1 MSSLRSNL
9 FLVALGLSMLGL
21 VMVYSATYSEVGTDF
36 LFVRI
41 GHMVLGV
48 AVFFLASRV
57 RYTAWRRYAP
67 ALYLIVLVGLV
78 LVLVPGIGTQ
88 INGARRWLDLGPM
101 SLQPAEFAKLAAI
114 LTLSCAVARLPH
126 GSGLPVK
133 PLLAVG
139 VLFVLVFLEP
149 DFGTSV
155 VLLAGVAGTLW
166 ASELRTRDLV
176 LSGLL
181 GLVAVAGMMVLEPY
195 RRERFLTFLDPWAAA
210 DGSGYQ
216 VVQSMVAIK
225 AGGFFGSGAGSGGQ
239 GPYVPELGT
248 DMIFALIGEEL
259 GLIGMVVVIAAFG
272 FIALAG
278 RPEPRQA
285 VRGAAGREG
294 HDEAE
299 GAWRLRASGERQHER
314 GGEEGASRGHS
325 RSPQMARSEK
335 PSAAKSPARSG
346 ASPAL
351 KNSSSC
357 GGGAALVPLSMACAW
372 PRWWMS
378 CWKRCSKSRSIRSC
392 WTRSPRCT
400 ATMRERPAASSDS
413 TTAMSRRST
422 SPCAVRSAATSAQG
436 SGSAQAAGPSVPPS
450 MAST

>member
-1 MSSLRSNL
+1 MSSLRANL

-41 GHMVLGV
+41 GHTVFGV
-48 AVFFLASRV
+48 AVFFVASRV
-57 RYTAWRRYAP
+57 RYTSWRRYAP
-67 ALYLIVLVGLV
+67 ALYMIVLLGLILV
-78 LVLVPGIGTQ
+78 LIPGIGTQ

-101 SLQPAEFAKLAAI
+101 SIQPAEFAKLAAI
-114 LTLSCAVARLPH
+114 LILSCALARLPH

-139 VLFVLVFLEP
+139 VLFILVFVEP

-176 LSGLL
+176 LSGLV

-225 AGGFFGSGAGSGGQ
+225 AGGFFGSGAGS
-239 GPYVPELGT
+239 

-278 RPEPRQA
+278 LRIAMNAPSVMARCVAAGLTTMLIAQATFNIGAAMVVLPLAGMTLPFVSYGGSSLLVCFAAVGILYRISEDSERAREIKHTASPDRRRRHGGARYPRA
-285 VRGAAGREG
+285 VRGG
-294 HDEAE
+294 
-299 GAWRLRASGERQHER
+299 
-314 GGEEGASRGHS
+314 
-325 RSPQMARSEK
+325 
-335 PSAAKSPARSG
+335 
-346 ASPAL
+346 
-351 KNSSSC
+351 
-357 GGGAALVPLSMACAW
+357 
-372 PRWWMS
+372 
-378 CWKRCSKSRSIRSC
+378 
-392 WTRSPRCT
+392 
-400 ATMRERPAASSDS
+400 
-413 TTAMSRRST
+413 
-422 SPCAVRSAATSAQG
+422 
-436 SGSAQAAGPSVPPS
+436 
-450 MAST
+450 

>member
-48 AVFFLASRV
+48 AAFFLASRV
-57 RYTAWRRYAP
+57 RYTAWRKYAP

-88 INGARRWLDLGPM
+88 INGARRWLYLGPM

-114 LTLSCAVARLPH
+114 LLLSCALARLPH

-133 PLLAVG
+133 PLVAVG
-139 VLFVLVFLEP
+139 VLFVLVFVEP

-176 LSGLL
+176 LSGLI
-181 GLVAVAGMMVLEPY
+181 GLFAVTGMMVLEPY
-195 RRERFLTFLDPWAAA
+195 RRERFLTFLDPWAST

-278 RPEPRQA
+278 LKIAMNAPSVMARCVAAGLTTMLIAQATFNIGAAMVVLPLAGMTLPFVSYGGSSLLVCFAAVGILYRISEDSERAREIKHTANPDRRRRHGGARHPRA
-285 VRGAAGREG
+285 VRGG
-294 HDEAE
+294 
-299 GAWRLRASGERQHER
+299 
-314 GGEEGASRGHS
+314 
-325 RSPQMARSEK
+325 
-335 PSAAKSPARSG
+335 
-346 ASPAL
+346 
-351 KNSSSC
+351 
-357 GGGAALVPLSMACAW
+357 
-372 PRWWMS
+372 
-378 CWKRCSKSRSIRSC
+378 
-392 WTRSPRCT
+392 
-400 ATMRERPAASSDS
+400 
-413 TTAMSRRST
+413 
-422 SPCAVRSAATSAQG
+422 
-436 SGSAQAAGPSVPPS
+436 
-450 MAST
+450 

>member
-1 MSSLRSNL
+1 MSSLRANL

-41 GHMVLGV
+41 GHTVFGV
-48 AVFFLASRV
+48 AVFFVASRV
-57 RYTAWRRYAP
+57 RYTSWRRYAP
-67 ALYLIVLVGLV
+67 ALYMIVLLGLILV
-78 LVLVPGIGTQ
+78 LIPGIGTQ

-101 SLQPAEFAKLAAI
+101 SIQPAEFAKLAAI
-114 LTLSCAVARLPH
+114 LILSCALARLPH

-139 VLFVLVFLEP
+139 VLFILVFVEP
-149 DFGTSV
+149 DFGSSV

-176 LSGLL
+176 LSGLV

-239 GPYVPELGT
+239 GTYVPELGT

-259 GLIGMVVVIAAFG
+259 GLFGMVVVIAAFG

-278 RPEPRQA
+278 LRIAMNAPSVMARCVAAGLTTMLIAQATFNIGAAMVVLPLAGMTLPFVSYGGSSLLVCFAAVGILYRISEDSERAREIKHTASPDRRRRHGGARYPRA
-285 VRGAAGREG
+285 VRGG
-294 HDEAE
+294 
-299 GAWRLRASGERQHER
+299 
-314 GGEEGASRGHS
+314 
-325 RSPQMARSEK
+325 
-335 PSAAKSPARSG
+335 
-346 ASPAL
+346 
-351 KNSSSC
+351 
-357 GGGAALVPLSMACAW
+357 
-372 PRWWMS
+372 
-378 CWKRCSKSRSIRSC
+378 
-392 WTRSPRCT
+392 
-400 ATMRERPAASSDS
+400 
-413 TTAMSRRST
+413 
-422 SPCAVRSAATSAQG
+422 
-436 SGSAQAAGPSVPPS
+436 
-450 MAST
+450 

>member
-1 MSSLRSNL
+1 MSSLRANL

-41 GHMVLGV
+41 GHTVLGV
-48 AVFFLASRV
+48 AAFFVASRI
-57 RYTAWRRYAP
+57 RYTSWRRYAP

-78 LVLVPGIGTQ
+78 LVLIPGIGTQ

-101 SLQPAEFAKLAAI
+101 SIQPAEFAKLAAI
-114 LTLSCAVARLPH
+114 LVLSCALARLPH

-139 VLFVLVFLEP
+139 VLFILVFVEP

-155 VLLAGVAGTLW
+155 VLLSGVAGTLW

-176 LSGLL
+176 LSGLV

-278 RPEPRQA
+278 LRIAMNAPSVMARCVAAGLTTMLIAQATFNIGAAMVVLPLAGMTLPFVSYGGSSLLVCFAAVGILYRISEDSERAREIKHTANPDRRRRHGGARYPRA
-285 VRGAAGREG
+285 VRGG
-294 HDEAE
+294 
-299 GAWRLRASGERQHER
+299 
-314 GGEEGASRGHS
+314 
-325 RSPQMARSEK
+325 
-335 PSAAKSPARSG
+335 
-346 ASPAL
+346 
-351 KNSSSC
+351 
-357 GGGAALVPLSMACAW
+357 
-372 PRWWMS
+372 
-378 CWKRCSKSRSIRSC
+378 
-392 WTRSPRCT
+392 
-400 ATMRERPAASSDS
+400 
-413 TTAMSRRST
+413 
-422 SPCAVRSAATSAQG
+422 
-436 SGSAQAAGPSVPPS
+436 
-450 MAST
+450 

>member
-1 MSSLRSNL
+1 MRELRPVLRIRREGRRVHRVCLRTCRISWNSRTMSSLRANL

-36 LFVRI
+36 LFVRTC
-41 GHMVLGV
+41 HMVFGV
-48 AVFFLASRV
+48 AAFFLASRV

-78 LVLVPGIGTQ
+78 VVLVPGIGTQ

-101 SLQPAEFAKLAAI
+101 SIQPAEFAKLAAV
-114 LTLSCAVARLPH
+114 LLLSCALARLPH
-126 GSGLPVK
+126 GPGLPVK
-133 PLLAVG
+133 PLVAVG
-139 VLFVLVFLEP
+139 ALFVLVLVEP

-176 LSGLL
+176 LSGLV
-181 GLVAVAGMMVLEPY
+181 GSVAVAGMMVLEPY
-195 RRERFLTFLDPWAAA
+195 RRERFLTFLDPWSAA

-259 GLIGMVVVIAAFG
+259 GLIGMVAVIAAFG

-278 RPEPRQA
+278 LRIAMNAPSVMARCVAAGLTTMLTVQAIFNIGAAMVVLPLAGMTLPFVSYGGSSLLVCFAAVGILYRISEDSERAREIKPRQA
-285 VRGAAGREG
+285 KGPDSRRRDGGARYPRAVRGG
-294 HDEAE
+294 
-299 GAWRLRASGERQHER
+299 
-314 GGEEGASRGHS
+314 
-325 RSPQMARSEK
+325 
-335 PSAAKSPARSG
+335 
-346 ASPAL
+346 
-351 KNSSSC
+351 
-357 GGGAALVPLSMACAW
+357 
-372 PRWWMS
+372 
-378 CWKRCSKSRSIRSC
+378 
-392 WTRSPRCT
+392 
-400 ATMRERPAASSDS
+400 
-413 TTAMSRRST
+413 
-422 SPCAVRSAATSAQG
+422 
-436 SGSAQAAGPSVPPS
+436 
-450 MAST
+450 